1 MKAFIGIGLCQD
13 HHFARG
19 IMASIKPK
27 DTENFDGDIELK
39 DFLKIFKNDEIS
51 DHVVE
56 IINKEVIFKKEQAI
70 LK

>member
-1 MKAFIGIGLCQD
+1 
-13 HHFARG
+13 
-19 IMASIKPK
+19 MASIKPK